1 MSGTN
6 YTNIAENVTW
16 YAWKIG
22 GETKSGAKQSS
33 VATTL
38 IRLKTWF
45 SANKQKKTNRSRRIE
60 DKNKSIPSL
69 W

>member
-1 MSGTN
+1 MLLDML
-6 YTNIAENVTW
+6 E
-16 YAWKIG
+16 KL
-22 GETKSGAKQSS
+22 GAKQSS

-60 DKNKSIPSL
+60 AKNKSIPSL

>member
-1 MSGTN
+1 MLLDML
-6 YTNIAENVTW
+6 E
-16 YAWKIG
+16 KL
-22 GETKSGAKQSS
+22 GAKQSS

-45 SANKQKKTNRSRRIE
+45 SANKQKKTNRCRRIE